1 MTGVP
6 KVASMRFIAFAFVT
20 VLLLPAIGFSQ
31 LPSSGCD
38 STKNTLEDC
47 TSLTRIE
54 PVQSVVFSRTATS
67 AHILDHRVALEEN
80 SSETRHPSATDNELI
95 TNAFILAPKPRQE
108 QSFHWKRALF
118 ESFVFFSIEQ
128 AYVVKDDFRWVVAEK
143 GIPFNHYWRDYKQSL
158 SAWAD
163 AGWNDGD
170 PALYSYL
177 GHPIQGAFTSYI
189 QIQNDPQGERLE
201 FSNTTAY
208 WRSRFKATLWNAVY
222 STQWNIGPL
231 SEMTF
236 EKYGT
241 RARPP
246 WNQNGTWPCK
256 TRDCFNGVGQVDLV
270 ITPVGGLGWLLME
283 DLLDKHIARRV
294 EGNTRNRF
302 LIDATRC
309 ALNPIRGG
317 ANILHGKR
325 PWYRASRDAR
335 EVYFSSQVKKLR
347 VSGDEPGC
355 SPASL
360 SRPPLLTLDSRGRAP
375 TGSESCPLL
384 EEQVSGCA
392 ICNHL
397 ASHSLENLLRPN

>member
-1 MTGVP
+1 MNWNAFPATDFWYARP
-6 KVASMRFIAFAFVT
+6 WPEVASMRSIACAFV
-20 VLLLPAIGFSQ
+20 VLWPAIGFGQ
-31 LPSSGCD
+31 LPSFRCD
-38 STKNTLEDC
+38 SFQTILEDC
-47 TSLTRIE
+47 TSLTQIE
-54 PVQSVVFSRTATS
+54 PAHNVVLSRSTTS
-67 AHILDHRVALEEN
+67 AHLLDHRAVLEEN
-80 SSETRHPSATDNELI
+80 SSETRPPSKTNNELI
-95 TNAFILAPKPRQE
+95 TNAFILAPKPPQE
-108 QSFHWKRALF
+108 QGFHWKRALF

-128 AYVVKDDFRWVVAEK
+128 AYVVKDDFRWVVSEK
-143 GIPFNHYWRDYKQSL
+143 GVPFNHYWRDYKQSL
-158 SAWAD
+158 STWVHS
-163 AGWNDGD
+163 GWDDGD

-177 GHPIQGAFTSYI
+177 GHPIQGALTSYI

-201 FSNTTAY
+201 FSNTKAY

-241 RARPP
+241 RTRPP

-256 TRDCFNGVGQVDLV
+256 TRHCFTGVGQVDLV

-294 EGNTRNRF
+294 EGATRNGF

-317 ANILHGKR
+317 ANLLHGKR

-335 EVYFSSQVKKLR
+335 EVYFSSQLRKLGLSGGEPR
-347 VSGDEPGC
+347 VLPSVIEPP
-355 SPASL
+355 SS
-360 SRPPLLTLDSRGRAP
+360 STRP
-375 TGSESCPLL
+375 
-384 EEQVSGCA
+384 
-392 ICNHL
+392 
-397 ASHSLENLLRPN
+397 